1 MIGRVD
7 SLALVPLR
15 DDNGAM
21 GISEH
26 GTIEQT
32 TDRTV
37 FRSER
42 RFARSID
49 SVWHAITADSAI
61 DEWMGTRP
69 EIDLRPGGKYVTHHW
84 DDSRIVDRILRLETP
99 RLFEHT
105 YFEDINPG
113 AIVTWRLAPTND
125 DGCLLT
131 FTHVMT
137 TADVDSAM
145 KGVAAGDDPITILSR
160 NALGWHILLDQLQ
173 KQQGEPVPQRSS
185 EELQETL
192 QHYVELLGPETDP
205 VAD

>member
-1 MIGRVD
+1 MGPSNYGSID
-7 SLALVPLR
+7 QTP
-15 DDNGAM
+15 DD
-21 GISEH
+21 
-26 GTIEQT
+26 T
-32 TDRTV
+32 T
-37 FRSER
+37 FGYER
-42 RFARSID
+42 RFARSIG
-49 SVWHAITADSAI
+49 SVWHAITAESAI

-69 EIDLRPGGKYVTHHW
+69 EIDLRPGGKFVTHHW
-84 DDSRIVDRILRLETP
+84 DDSPVVDRVLRLETP

-113 AIVTWRLAPTND
+113 AVITWRLASTND

-137 TADVDSAM
+137 KGDVDSAM
-145 KGVAAGDDPITILSR
+145 NGVAAGSDPITILSR

-185 EELQETL
+185 EELQEML
-192 QHYVELLGPETDP
+192 QHYVELLAQKTDD